1 MYSSVVFSSL
11 SKFLKGMKKER
22 KEKEEKERKKKEN
35 TILGCQK
42 EDERRW

>member
-1 MYSSVVFSSL
+1 
-11 SKFLKGMKKER
+11 MKKER
-22 KEKEEKERKKKEN
+22 EEKEEKEREKKGN